1 MTIQIG
7 DHRLTC
13 IGYADSTEA
22 DLLGRFLQQGS
33 RALAETQGEYALVIE
48 TDAGDVTVVTSPVGA
63 THYYVLE
70 HDGRLFHG
78 DRVAEILRRS
88 GLAWSWNWQALGDLC
103 QLENLTDNQT
113 LHPAI
118 RRVPPGS
125 ILHFTEGRV
134 SLHSVAVLDGIPPAP
149 ADPDAA
155 VDALNDAVL
164 RLAGKTPYLSLSG
177 GFDSR
182 VILASMLRQGLRPH
196 LITMGRE
203 EATDVQVARR
213 MAQRFDLPHQLISLE
228 LDDVFTHASTISSLT
243 NGTKTAWHWH
253 TFLYPLKAAIPA
265 EATFFVG
272 TLGEFAR
279 SYYFDRG
286 WLGRFASLAPDVA
299 LGRFWRMKLNRHPSF
314 SAEELHHLAPPL
326 AAELVAEGRE
336 RRAARLAG
344 FCRGGFLEGL
354 TRYYFE
360 QRVPNFYANGI
371 RMYRASSAW
380 RSPFHDRRWIEAIWN
395 LPDDWKLG
403 SNWHRHAIAR
413 NCPELLTFPE
423 ENGFDRR
430 RMLPKAP
437 PLYWTPPM
445 RRARYVSYDLSADWY
460 RDPRMHAFLLEHAGR
475 IDDLVD
481 PGLIGRILEAH
492 RSGTDRTRTLAF
504 LLTLIVWKQV
514 IAP

>member
-1 MTIQIG
+1 
-7 DHRLTC
+7 
-13 IGYADSTEA
+13 
-22 DLLGRFLQQGS
+22 
-33 RALAETQGEYALVIE
+33 
-48 TDAGDVTVVTSPVGA
+48 
-63 THYYVLE
+63 
-70 HDGRLFHG
+70 
-78 DRVAEILRRS
+78 
-88 GLAWSWNWQALGDLC
+88 
-103 QLENLTDNQT
+103 
-113 LHPAI
+113 
-118 RRVPPGS
+118 
-125 ILHFTEGRV
+125 
-134 SLHSVAVLDGIPPAP
+134 
-149 ADPDAA
+149 
-155 VDALNDAVL
+155 
-164 RLAGKTPYLSLSG
+164 
-177 GFDSR
+177 
-182 VILASMLRQGLRPH
+182 
-196 LITMGRE
+196 MGRE

-228 LDDVFTHASTISSLT
+228 LDDVFAHAPTISSLT

-272 TLGEFAR
+272 TLGELAR

-314 SAEELHHLAPPL
+314 SAEELRHLVPPL

-395 LPDDWKLG
+395 LSDDWKLG

-481 PGLIGRILEAH
+481 PELIGRILEAH

>member
-1 MTIQIG
+1 
-7 DHRLTC
+7 
-13 IGYADSTEA
+13 
-22 DLLGRFLQQGS
+22 
-33 RALAETQGEYALVIE
+33 
-48 TDAGDVTVVTSPVGA
+48 
-63 THYYVLE
+63 
-70 HDGRLFHG
+70 
-78 DRVAEILRRS
+78 
-88 GLAWSWNWQALGDLC
+88 
-103 QLENLTDNQT
+103 
-113 LHPAI
+113 
-118 RRVPPGS
+118 
-125 ILHFTEGRV
+125 
-134 SLHSVAVLDGIPPAP
+134 
-149 ADPDAA
+149 
-155 VDALNDAVL
+155 
-164 RLAGKTPYLSLSG
+164 
-177 GFDSR
+177 
-182 VILASMLRQGLRPH
+182 
-196 LITMGRE
+196 
-203 EATDVQVARR
+203 VARR
-213 MAQRFDLPHQLISLE
+213 MAERFGLPHQLISLE
-228 LDDVFTHASTISSLT
+228 LDDVFAHAPTISSVT

-299 LGRFWRMKLNRHPSF
+299 LGRFWAMKLNRHPSF
-314 SAEELHHLAPPL
+314 APEELRHLAAPL
-326 AAELVAEGRE
+326 AAELVPEGRS

-360 QRVPNFYANGI
+360 QRVPNCYANGI

-395 LPDDWKLG
+395 LPDGWKLG

-460 RDPRMHAFLLEHAGR
+460 RDPRMHAFLLEHAAR

-481 PGLIGRILEAH
+481 PELVGRILEIH